1 MRPLDSRTICFR
13 FDPLDPSRCPVI
25 LVRGKIDVRIVSST
39 QETVVPE
46 VAAPFAWEEAV
57 PAAVRPPS
65 HELRAM
71 WHNTRMVVLCVLS
84 AALYAAVLIPFKVL
98 PLIPGVTEVRPG
110 NAIPVV
116 CSFLF
121 GPAAAWGSAIG
132 NMIGDFFGGVGPGD
146 VFGFFANLVYGYIPY
161 KLWTIITP
169 GDQGP
174 TNFSAGTITKYTACC
189 LAASILCADLVGW
202 GDNMLSLRPFWILG
216 NVIIFN
222 NMVASIVLAPL
233 ILVAVYPRVRA
244 GHLLYRDVMPELR
257 ERAKPVRLAG
267 AIMLI
272 LGETGAW
279 LAGNLL
285 STGYWKP
292 HFLPAMFVASPYDKA
307 IAIVVSP
314 FILLAFAGMM
324 LL

>member
-1 MRPLDSRTICFR
+1 M
-13 FDPLDPSRCPVI
+13 PS
-25 LVRGKIDVRIVSST
+25 SA
-39 QETVVPE
+39 QETRVSELASRFV
-46 VAAPFAWEEAV
+46 EEKVV
-57 PAAVRPPS
+57 PAAVAAPV

-71 WHNTRMVVLCVLS
+71 WRNTRMVVLCVLS

-161 KLWTIITP
+161 KLWTIISS
-169 GDQGP
+169 DEGP
-174 TNFSAGTITKYTACC
+174 TNFSARTIAKYTACC

-233 ILVAVYPRVRA
+233 ILAAVYPRVRA

-257 ERAKPVRLAG
+257 ERAKPVRIAG
-267 AIMLI
+267 AIML
-272 LGETGAW
+272 LVGETGAW
-279 LAGNLL
+279 VAGNLL
-285 STGYWKP
+285 STGHWKP
-292 HFLPAMFVASPYDKA
+292 HFLPAMLVVSPYDKA

-314 FILLAFAGMM
+314 FILLAFAGTM